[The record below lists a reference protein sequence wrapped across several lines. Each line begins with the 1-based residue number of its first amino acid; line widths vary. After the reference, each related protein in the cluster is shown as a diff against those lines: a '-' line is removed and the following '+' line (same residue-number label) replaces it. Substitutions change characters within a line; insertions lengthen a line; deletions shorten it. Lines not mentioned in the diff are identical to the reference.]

1 MRETGKYIVL
11 EGGEHV
17 GKSTQAWQLAT
28 DIGALSVREP
38 GGTPAGEKIR
48 SILLDP
54 LVHKDPKTEV
64 LLHAAQRAELFETLT
79 RPSLKNGRPVVSDR
93 SWISSAAYQG
103 AQGVPFEDIKRVNE
117 YALGTY
123 LQPDLLLV
131 LDADPEVV
139 NSRVNAEK
147 DYYELLDTDFHNK
160 VRSNFLQLA
169 ADLGGIVIDATQS
182 ESDVYIEIRETVSER
197 LAI

>member
-1 MRETGKYIVL
+1 MREIGKYIVL

-17 GKSTQAWQLAT
+17 GKSTQAWELAT
-28 DIGALSVREP
+28 AIGALNVREP

-79 RPSLKNGRPVVSDR
+79 RRSLKHGRPVVSDR

-103 AQGVPFEDIKRVNE
+103 AQGVPFEDIRRVNE
-117 YALGTY
+117 YALGEY
-123 LQPDLLLV
+123 IKPDLLIV
-131 LDADPEVV
+131 LDAAPEAVAGR
-139 NSRVNAEK
+139 STEPA
-147 DYYELLDTDFHNK
+147 DYYEQQNNEFHAA
-160 VRSNFLQLA
+160 VRQNFLTLA
-169 ADLGGIVIDATQS
+169 KDLGGIVIDATGDIAEVGSQ
-182 ESDVYIEIRETVSER
+182 IRESVR
-197 LAI
+197 DNLGV